1 MNTLSPTEN
10 KKGSGGFLFSTLTH
24 ISATT
29 QPIISPWETLRRW
42 EAKDREQML
51 CFKWVRLISSHGQ
64 TAFRKG
70 SNIVYRNK
78 EEKKMWKYELKCGMQ
93 KNKKYSK

>member
-1 MNTLSPTEN
+1 
-10 KKGSGGFLFSTLTH
+10 
-24 ISATT
+24 
-29 QPIISPWETLRRW
+29 
-42 EAKDREQML
+42 ML
-51 CFKWVRLISSHGQ
+51 CFKWVRLINSHGQ